1 MLPGS
6 PGEWWKVPVTV
17 QVSQK
22 KDRELKIGTKYI
34 LMIKLK

>member
-17 QVSQK
+17 RVSQK
-22 KDRELKIGTKYI
+22 KGQRAENRNKIYI
-34 LMIKLK
+34 ND

>member
-17 QVSQK
+17 SKSK
-22 KDRELKIGTKYI
+22 KGQRAENRNKIYI
-34 LMIKLK
+34 ND